1 VSEGVTYTYYVTAV
15 NSAGESDKSNQ
26 VQATP
31 GSEVPELQAMWLI
44 IILFIAVMGMAQ
56 KRKNSYQK
64 S

>member
-1 VSEGVTYTYYVTAV
+1 MSEGVTYTYYVTAV
-15 NSAGESDKSNQ
+15 NSVGEGDKSNQ